1 MRIGLLLVPFLLLAV
16 AAAGPSFSQHGR
28 TRHFRHTMALHL
40 SYLSQPPTSPPTS
53 PSLSGAAFA
62 SPLFSSAA
70 RTTQPHRRAT
80 FHLFASPSGTT
91 TATPEPALPQPPK
104 RKESGEHFFYWFT
117 TQAFLMPEI
126 RPVTMLNMAVTAVV
140 ALAFKR
146 SVFRPLDIHPHSL
159 LAGPLGFILTFRA
172 QEGFDRCREARKV
185 WDGVLDTLR
194 DMSRCI
200 IGAEILLTSEEC
212 LFPAQRLMDLTCA
225 YGELYLFIL
234 SNELFDIT

>member
-28 TRHFRHTMALHL
+28 TCPFRHTMALHL
-40 SYLSQPPTSPPTS
+40 SYLSQPRRPTSPPTS
-53 PSLSGAAFA
+53 PPLSGAAVA
-62 SPLFSSAA
+62 RPLFSRASC
-70 RTTQPHRRAT
+70 TTQPHRRPT
-80 FHLFASPSGTT
+80 FPLFASPSA
-91 TATPEPALPQPPK
+91 TATAAPEPALPQPPK

-126 RPVTMLNMAVTAVV
+126 RPVTMLNMAMTAVV

-172 QEGFDRCREARKV
+172 QEGFDRCREAWKT
-185 WDGVLDTLR
+185 WDGVLDTSR

-200 IGAEILLTSEEC
+200 IGAEILLTSEDC
-212 LFPAQRLMDLTCA
+212 PFPAQRLMDLTCA
-225 YGELYLFIL
+225 YGEFHLFI
-234 SNELFDIT
+234 